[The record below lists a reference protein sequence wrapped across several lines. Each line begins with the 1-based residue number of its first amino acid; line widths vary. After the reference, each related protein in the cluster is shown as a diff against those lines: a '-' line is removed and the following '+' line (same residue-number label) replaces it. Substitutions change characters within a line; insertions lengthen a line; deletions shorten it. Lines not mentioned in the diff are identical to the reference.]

1 VGTINAPFRE
11 IGEKIKTPISNET
24 EIRGIIEKNAE
35 SHGVKKEE
43 IPSAVYKAMTKASEE
58 FQEMARQDP
67 SIVTGEV
74 YFNQGTRIRDDLWNA
89 AQSAKDG
96 AVKGALMA
104 SYEEVTALQE
114 AAADKA
120 GQGQKYRDAKGEY
133 LKFKRGL
140 GSGLMRDWLA
150 ADDVREQDMQ
160 QKVSKLLVT
169 DDATTRAI
177 RTTLKAAGVDVS
189 ALDEYLNQSSAE
201 TAKQGKIKGEGDV
214 AAKRA
219 TDRQKQLEETAKN
232 LKIENVKG
240 IEGTKYSEGD
250 YEKQKKSIKSDAES
264 RLEPPKR
271 EAEAKEKEV
280 ERHDLIPGYS
290 SEELAGKSKEDLF
303 RLKMQELSNSNRG
316 IPITASVMV
325 LYGILHASSF
335 PFLYGLTRGGL
346 PEMIKNPAF
355 QDWVIEQAGIPPKSP
370 QANKFRQ
377 AIAGMGPVL
386 RNIQRSGVPQAAAIG
401 AIPKRDDDQ
410 PPSRPQ

>member
-1 VGTINAPFRE
+1 
-11 IGEKIKTPISNET
+11 
-24 EIRGIIEKNAE
+24 
-35 SHGVKKEE
+35 VKKEE
-43 IPSAVYKAMTKASEE
+43 IPPAVYKAMTKSSEE
-58 FQEMARQDP
+58 FQDAAREDP
-67 SIVTGEV
+67 SLITGEV
-74 YFNQGTRIRDDLWNA
+74 SFNHMTRIRDDLWNA
-89 AQSAKDG
+89 AQGAKDG

-104 SYEEVTALQE
+104 SYEQVTALQE
-114 AAADKA
+114 SAADKA

-189 ALDEYLNQSSAE
+189 ALDEYLNQSTAE
-201 TAKQGKIKGEGDV
+201 TAKQAKVKGEGDV

-219 TDRQKQLEETAKN
+219 TERQRGLEETAKS
-232 LKIENVKG
+232 LKVENVKG
-240 IEGTKYSEGD
+240 IEGTKYESGE
-250 YEKQKKSIKSDAES
+250 YEKAKKAIQDDAES

-280 ERHDLIPGYS
+280 ERHDLVPGHS
-290 SEELAGKSKEDLF
+290 TDELAGKNKEELF
-303 RLKMQELSNSNRG
+303 RLKMQELANSNRG
-316 IPITASVMV
+316 IPVTAAVMV
-325 LYGILHASSF
+325 IYGVLHASLF
-335 PFLYGLTRGGL
+335 PLAYGVARGGL

-355 QDWVIEQAGIPPKSP
+355 QDWVIEQAGIPPKTQ

-386 RNIQRSGVPQAAAIG
+386 RKIQRSGVPQGAAIG